1 MGKVRSILVLAALLA
16 VEPGVAAGGP
26 VLTFEGLKNF
36 EAIENYYNGGK
47 GSLGTGPGPKY
58 GITFSSNA
66 LAYIPGEQSGKVTPY
81 PGDPSPPTVMLLG
94 ALGQGLAPGQPISAT
109 MDVSGGFTGGLLF
122 YDIAIVKKATV
133 TIWSGLDGTGKQLA
147 QMNLPL
153 VPAGN
158 EAFGPP
164 IAMMFSGTAKSVVF
178 SGGND
183 ELAFDDITF
192 GVPEPASWL
201 LLACGIT
208 GVAFWRKFWCGDG
221 FAPPGR

>member
-1 MGKVRSILVLAALLA
+1 MGARAAW
-16 VEPGVAAGGP
+16 EPGLGP
-26 VLTFEGLKNF
+26 SM
-36 EAIENYYNGGK
+36 
-47 GSLGTGPGPKY
+47 GSLFRRTRSR
-58 GITFSSNA
+58 TFPVNRAERSR
-66 LAYIPGEQSGKVTPY
+66 LIRVIHPRR
-81 PGDPSPPTVMLLG
+81 PSCCW

-192 GVPEPASWL
+192 GVPKPASWL